1 MIECKG
7 TYCFMVISA
16 KDDLPVGVFDTY
28 LELSKFYD
36 ISVPTIWRA
45 IKYHALVKGK
55 YYIEKIL
62 L

>member
-1 MIECKG
+1 
-7 TYCFMVISA
+7 MVISA
-16 KDDLPVGVFDTY
+16 KDDLPLGVFSTY
-28 LELSKFYD
+28 QELAEFYD

-45 IKYHALVKGK
+45 IKEGCLVKGK